1 MKHPVRYQLPIS
13 IIIILLSLNSCL
25 AQDKSVKIDQVMQ
38 KYHEQGLFN
47 GTVLV
52 AEKGKVILKK
62 GYGYANME
70 WEIHNEP
77 DTKMRLGSITKQFT
91 SMLIM
96 QLVEDGKI
104 NLLDPMTKYLPDYRQ
119 ETGKQITIHHLLTH
133 TSGIPSYT
141 NLPNFFNEISRNPY
155 PKDEFIELYCS
166 GDLEFE
172 PGTKLKYNNSGYF
185 LLGAIIEEVTG
196 QTYKEVLHEFILDP
210 LGLENTGYDMHAP
223 ILKKRATG
231 YRKTDEGYLNSPYLD
246 MGLPFAAGALY
257 STVEDLYTWDRA
269 LYTEELLSES
279 SMRIMLT
286 PFLEN
291 YAYGW
296 AVGKTALGDEGDSL
310 NIVAHGGGINGFNTL
325 ITRMVDDQHLVV
337 LLNNTGGGTKLNDVT
352 TVIRNILYDMPFKLP
367 ENP

>member
-1 MKHPVRYQLPIS
+1 MKNSGRIHSLMIS
-13 IIIILLSLNSCL
+13 FFILVSANSCI
-25 AQDKSVKIDQVMQ
+25 AQDKSVLIDQLMQ
-38 KYHEQGLFN
+38 KYHELGQFN

-52 AEKGKVILKK
+52 AEEGKVIFKK

-70 WEIHNEP
+70 WEIPNEP

-104 NLLDPMTKYLPDYRQ
+104 GLQDQMTKYLSEYRS

-141 NLPNFFNEISRNPY
+141 NLPNFFSEISRNPY
-155 PKDEFIELYCS
+155 PKDEFIKLYCS

-172 PGTKLKYNNSGYF
+172 PGSQFKYNNSGYF

-196 QTYKEVLHEFILDP
+196 LTYEEALFKFILAP
-210 LGLENTGYDMHAP
+210 LGLENTGYDMHGPLLA
-223 ILKKRATG
+223 KRATG
-231 YRKTDEGYLNSPYLD
+231 YVKTGDGYLNSPYLD
-246 MGLPFAAGALY
+246 MGLPFSAGALY
-257 STVEDLYTWDRA
+257 STVEDLYLWDRA
-269 LYTEELLSES
+269 LYTSELLSDS
-279 SMRIMLT
+279 YKQIMFT
-286 PFLEN
+286 PYLGN

-296 AVGKTALGDEGDSL
+296 RVGLAPLGNEGDSL
-310 NIVAHGGGINGFNTL
+310 NIIAHGGGINGFNTL

-337 LLNNTGGGTKLNDVT
+337 LLNNTGGTKLNNMST
-352 TVIRNILYDMPFKLP
+352 AIRNILYDIPFKLP